1 MFFSKSKYCGLC
13 QCPKIAW
20 LKNTSQTNILLI
32 KTQNQE
38 WKMEILLATLRFN
51 YLDIITKLPLTPA
64 INFIFQK
71 WLKKTKQFMLD
82 GLNNI
87 CEASFNY
94 NELYCAVDI
103 LRKQNN
109 GYAIY
114 EVKSSTHEDNYTLY
128 VYFIFF
134 SSNK

>member
-1 MFFSKSKYCGLC
+1 MENGNIVGDLAMQLFGDYNEVTTYTINKLDI
-13 QCPKIAW
+13 PKI
-20 LKNTSQTNILLI
+20 IG
-32 KTQNQE
+32 
-38 WKMEILLATLRFN
+38 
-51 YLDIITKLPLTPA
+51 
-64 INFIFQK
+64 
-71 WLKKTKQFMLD
+71 KTKQCMLD
-82 GLNNI
+82 SLNNI

-94 NELYCAVDI
+94 NELYCVVDI